1 MIHGYKELKRMDWIC
16 TVNRKKQQRHMN
28 KLVRKMNKIIE
39 QDSLWKGRFCAR
51 QVESPQWTVYEDKS
65 GAELFVHLLFIDKK
79 TKQVMLKA
87 DTVASWSH
95 WNGCKLWETM
105 NYFIT
110 EWCETWRGTERLSY
124 ENAIDFTN
132 TEVECKRDMEASEG
146 WCVLLK
152 EIQ

>member
-1 MIHGYKELKRMDWIC
+1 MDWIY
-16 TVNRKKQQRHMN
+16 TLNRKKQQRHIN
-28 KLVRKMNKIIE
+28 KIVRKMNKNIE
-39 QDSLWKGRFCAR
+39 KDELWKGRFCAR
-51 QVESPQWTVYEDKS
+51 QVFAPEWTIYDDKS

-110 EWCETWRGTERLSY
+110 EWCETWRGTERPSY
-124 ENAIDFTN
+124 ENAIDFTK

-152 EIQ
+152 ETK